1 MESSDFLRAQ
11 LQRRNA
17 ESGDAGN
24 SERELHRRK
33 TQLVARINEELRTP
47 LSLILGPL
55 ETLLE
60 HATNLTE
67 AQTRDLQMVRR
78 NAAVLLK
85 HVNDLLDISRLDG
98 ETMLLNFSEVDLA
111 ALVAAIALRFESLA
125 RNRNIEW
132 QLEIPQSLAAEI
144 DPDKIERV
152 LLNLLSNAFRFVPAG
167 GHISCALSKDD
178 TSAVIE
184 VCNSGAQLNS
194 EARPATFEGLLNGE
208 TGLDPA
214 FEGVGLRLAIA
225 REFIDL
231 HRGTLQVDDAPGG
244 GMACTVRIPLKAP
257 DGVTIMRANRD
268 STVQSSVALTG
279 TLEELRQPTGA
290 TLAAIAASGKPV
302 LLLVEDHPEMR
313 KFVSDNL
320 LDEFQIVTAADG
332 YEGLAR
338 AGELTPDVIVTDIVM
353 PRMSGDRMI
362 QALRSRREFDD
373 VPIIVLSEKA
383 NDTMR
388 ALLLAAGAQ
397 DYVIKPF
404 TTAELLSRI
413 RNLVAIRR
421 AKVALQN
428 ELASKSHDLAAL
440 TREVILQKRDLEFN
454 NRLTEEFLATVSHE
468 LRTPLT
474 SIYGWAQVLAKSGLD
489 EQGRGRALEVIERN
503 ARLQLALVEDLL
515 DMSRIMN
522 GKLKLDIRHVDLPPV
537 IDDLI
542 QTTRLA
548 ADAKRIS
555 IGTVLD
561 PAAGPVLGDP
571 NRLRQVIL
579 NLLNNALKFTPAG
592 GSITLSVQRV
602 ASHVEVSVSDTG
614 CGITSEFLPYLFD
627 RFRQQDGSDTRR
639 HGGLGLGLTIVK
651 SLVEL
656 HGGSIA
662 AASDGA
668 GRGARFTVRLP
679 LLGFRISESDAR
691 PRAPLQECDLRGLR
705 VLVVE
710 DNIDTLELLTT
721 VLKDHQPELKTC
733 TRGDDALET
742 IAGWQPHVLVC
753 DIGLPGIH
761 GYEVVRAARKIRR
774 KNIVCLAFTAHAS
787 AADGR
792 RALDAGFDAHL
803 VKPVTPSEFI
813 TVLAKLIQNVP
824 RVA

>member
-1 MESSDFLRAQ
+1 
-11 LQRRNA
+11 
-17 ESGDAGN
+17 
-24 SERELHRRK
+24 
-33 TQLVARINEELRTP
+33 
-47 LSLILGPL
+47 
-55 ETLLE
+55 
-60 HATNLTE
+60 
-67 AQTRDLQMVRR
+67 
-78 NAAVLLK
+78 
-85 HVNDLLDISRLDG
+85 
-98 ETMLLNFSEVDLA
+98 
-111 ALVAAIALRFESLA
+111 
-125 RNRNIEW
+125 
-132 QLEIPQSLAAEI
+132 
-144 DPDKIERV
+144 
-152 LLNLLSNAFRFVPAG
+152 
-167 GHISCALSKDD
+167 
-178 TSAVIE
+178 
-184 VCNSGAQLNS
+184 
-194 EARPATFEGLLNGE
+194 LLNGD

-244 GMACTVRIPLKAP
+244 GMTCTVRIPVKAP
-257 DGVTIMRANRD
+257 DGAHILHPALD
-268 STVQSSVALTG
+268 SAGQTSTALTG
-279 TLEELRQPTGA
+279 TLEELRQPSAA
-290 TLAAIAASGKPV
+290 TVAAIGTSGKPV

-313 KFVSDNL
+313 KFVTDNL
-320 LDEFQIVTAADG
+320 FEEFQIITGADG

-383 NDTMR
+383 DNTMR

-404 TTAELLSRI
+404 TTAELRARI

-428 ELASKSHDLAAL
+428 ELASKSNDLAAL
-440 TREVILQKRDLEFN
+440 THEVISQKRDLEFN
-454 NRLTEEFLATVSHE
+454 TRLTEEFLATVSHE

-474 SIYGWAQVLAKSGLD
+474 SIYGWAQVLAKSALD
-489 EQGRGRALEVIERN
+489 EQARSHALEVIERN
-503 ARLQLALVEDLL
+503 ARLQLTLVEDLL

-522 GKLKLDIRHVDLPPV
+522 GKLKLDIRQVDLPPV

-555 IGTVLD
+555 IGTVID

-571 NRLRQVIL
+571 NRLRQVFL

-592 GSITLSVQRV
+592 GSITLSLQRV

-614 CGITSEFLPYLFD
+614 CGITPEFLPYLFD

-639 HGGLGLGLTIVK
+639 YGGLGLGLTIVK

-656 HGGSIA
+656 HGGAIA
-662 AASDGA
+662 ATSDGA
-668 GRGARFTVRLP
+668 NKGACFTVKLP
-679 LLGFRISESDAR
+679 ILAFRMAEADAR

-710 DNIDTLELLTT
+710 DNVDTLELLTA
-721 VLKDHQPELKTC
+721 VLRDHQPELKTC
-733 TRGDDALET
+733 TRGDEALAA
-742 IAGWQPHVLVC
+742 IAGWQPQVLVC
-753 DIGLPGIH
+753 DIGLPGMD

-774 KNIVCLAFTAHAS
+774 QNIACLAFTAHAS
-787 AADGR
+787 PADGR
-792 RALDAGFDAHL
+792 RALEAGFDAHL
-803 VKPVTPSEFI
+803 VKPVTPAEFI
-813 TVLAKLIQNVP
+813 AVLAKLVRNVP